1 MAERSSKS
9 DFNMYKQ
16 QSYGLMDISEEE
28 KYFKVYIDA
37 PGMNKEDIDISIEG
51 TRMIV
56 KGTCQTQFKG
66 SVYYSE
72 RSQLALNSEI
82 LLPPGTDYNKISST
96 YVNGVIIITIGKI
109 DYDRNKILKKI
120 PVECP
125 VCNKHI
131 TYLLSRHNN
140 SAVPRDRRFA
150 LC

>member
-1 MAERSSKS
+1 MAEYPSKS
-9 DFNMYKQ
+9 DFSIYKQ
-16 QSYGLMDISEEE
+16 QSYGLMDISEED
-28 KYFKVYIDA
+28 KSFKVYIDA

-51 TRMIV
+51 SRMRV
-56 KGTCQTQFKG
+56 RGTCQSQFKG

-72 RSQLALNSEI
+72 RSQLTLNREI

-109 DYDRNKILKKI
+109 DYDKNKILKKI
-120 PVECP
+120 PVEYP

-131 TYLLSRHNN
+131 TSLLSRHN
-140 SAVPRDRRFA
+140 SSVIPRDKRFA